1 MELAPCHHVVC
12 YIPSSHFF
20 SIVNILFPLASA
32 LKIAS
37 KSFDKNIALVCI
49 AAHVQLQT
57 CSIMLDYI
65 NWGNIVIEVRSLS
78 MD

>member
-1 MELAPCHHVVC
+1 MELAPCHHVVLHSF
-12 YIPSSHFF
+12 ISFF

-57 CSIMLDYI
+57 CSIILDYI
-65 NWGNIVIEVRSLS
+65 SWGNIVIEVRSLS